1 MKSGWMKG
9 TLILTIT
16 AFFVKLLSLVY
27 KVPYQNLS
35 GDEGLYV
42 FQQVYPLIGIYTILN
57 GVVLP
62 TIISELLLTY
72 QYSEDIKRYIKNSL
86 WIFSLIAFASLF
98 IGSDFIAYAMGDGQL
113 KVLIQV
119 VGIAFLL
126 IPPLSY
132 WRGVAQT
139 RAKTITTVGYSSTI
153 EQLFR
158 VIAIIAALFM
168 IQGQNIYRFAVIL
181 LI

>member
-72 QYSEDIKRYIKNSL
+72 QYSEDIKRYIKKKPFNL
-86 WIFSLIAFASLF
+86 EKNQFF
-98 IGSDFIAYAMGDGQL
+98 Y
-113 KVLIQV
+113 
-119 VGIAFLL
+119 
-126 IPPLSY
+126 
-132 WRGVAQT
+132 
-139 RAKTITTVGYSSTI
+139 
-153 EQLFR
+153 
-158 VIAIIAALFM
+158 
-168 IQGQNIYRFAVIL
+168 N
-181 LI
+181 